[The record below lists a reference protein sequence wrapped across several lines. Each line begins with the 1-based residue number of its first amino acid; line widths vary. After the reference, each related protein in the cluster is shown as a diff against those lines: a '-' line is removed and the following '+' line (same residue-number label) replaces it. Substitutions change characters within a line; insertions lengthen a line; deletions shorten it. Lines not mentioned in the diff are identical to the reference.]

1 MENPHKNEQW
11 QCSMALCPAR
21 IARRQE
27 GSARKQLRKD
37 MRQRQQR
44 KHGHEHQQTHGH
56 HPRKYGKWF
65 KKL

>member
-1 MENPHKNEQW
+1 
-11 QCSMALCPAR
+11 MALCPAR

-65 KKL
+65 KKF